1 MNNIMKILYN
11 WVMKRHDKRMKGRS
25 KMARRTALTILL
37 IILVMASA
45 VTAAGAPITF
55 FGLGHVTSIAS
66 SKDATGTATAVAQV
80 DTVMAAVAFDINGK
94 VVKATIDNAQTKVNY
109 DKNMQIT
116 SDTTVP
122 QKTKVELEEGYGMAR
137 VSSIKLEWFQ
147 QIQNFADWMVGKDI
161 TEIKALKVKVRD
173 ASHTNVPDV
182 PELTSLVT
190 ITIQDYIAAVEDA
203 WKNAVAVKPGAVRMG
218 LGQTISIAKSKSATD
233 KAAASAQVDDT
244 MVAALFDNRARVVES
259 IIDTAQTK
267 VAFDTTGKVKSDK
280 TAENKTK
287 KELKEGYGMAAAS
300 SLKLEWYQ
308 QIENFEAWMVGK
320 KVKDI
325 MTMKLKDNE
334 PDVPELTSMVTVTV
348 QDYIAALVEAY
359 KHAK

>member
-1 MNNIMKILYN
+1 
-11 WVMKRHDKRMKGRS
+11 
-25 KMARRTALTILL
+25 MARRTVLA
-37 IILVMASA
+37 ILVIMLIMASA
-45 VTAAGAPITF
+45 VTAAGAPIAF

-66 SKDATGTATAVAQV
+66 SKDATATTNAVAQV

-94 VVKATIDNAQTKVNY
+94 VVKAIIDNAQTKVNF
-109 DKNMQIT
+109 DKNMKVT
-116 SDTTVP
+116 SDMTVP
-122 QKTKVELEEGYGMAR
+122 LKAKVELEEGYGMAKA
-137 VSSIKLEWFQ
+137 SSIKLEWFQ
-147 QIQNFADWMVGKDI
+147 QIQNFSDWMVGKDVS
-161 TEIKALKVKVRD
+161 EIKALKVKARD

-190 ITIQDYIAAVEDA
+190 ITVQDYIAAVEDA

-218 LGQTISIAKSKSATD
+218 LGHNISIAKSKSATD
-233 KAAASAQVDDT
+233 KATATAQVDNT

-259 IIDTAQTK
+259 IIDSAQTK

-280 TAENKTK
+280 TAEIKTK

-325 MTMKLKDNE
+325 MTLRLKDNA